1 MTIIDDDPGSRYRFK
16 PLLDRPAVEVKE
28 DVAPD
33 VAGDSSLALLQAI
46 YRSADQPM
54 HRRMRA
60 AIAALPHEHPKL
72 AVTAQLDGKS
82 FAAELEA
89 ARNRSGQVTVIREL
103 PQPADGGV
111 ADPERAGDVG

>member
-1 MTIIDDDPGSRYRFK
+1 MTEGHWNRF
-16 PLLDRPAVEVKE
+16 RPPAGERPTVEVM
-28 DVAPD
+28 DDIAPYIE
-33 VAGDSSLALLQAI
+33 GNTSLDLLQAI
-46 YRSADQPM
+46 YRSADQPL

-89 ARNRSGQVTVIREL
+89 ARNRSGQATVIREL
-103 PQPADGGV
+103 SKPSDSGV
-111 ADPERAGDVG
+111 TDPECTGDVG